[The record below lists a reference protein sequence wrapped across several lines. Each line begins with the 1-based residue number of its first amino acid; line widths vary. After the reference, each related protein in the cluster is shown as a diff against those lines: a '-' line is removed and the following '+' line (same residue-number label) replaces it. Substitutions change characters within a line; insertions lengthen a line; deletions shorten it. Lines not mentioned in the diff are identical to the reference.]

1 LKAQRVQKPPRRR
14 AASPLFNRSAEGGT
28 DMNCRFA
35 TIDTRISSVMRS
47 LVNVY
52 TLTRMALQHC
62 PGEGSGGSS

>member
-1 LKAQRVQKPPRRR
+1 MTAAPTG
-14 AASPLFNRSAEGGT
+14 AASPLFNRNAEGGT

-35 TIDTRISSVMRS
+35 TIDARISSVTRS
-47 LVNVY
+47 LVNVR